1 MKNMDRKD
9 IGSIWITVGKRVKT
23 IASNNE
29 EFNVIIDR
37 IIDFINSDEFSF
49 SGLEDALDLASKAKD
64 GIRKDSI
71 VRLFLDRIAPAV
83 HRLKQEQDPEQKDI
97 LSKTINMQMKKIS
110 DHCDISNFSISSSVS
125 SEILDQ
131 IVPSKEINF
140 QAISSESIDTVRN
153 KINEINKEKSDNGR

>member
-9 IGSIWITVGKRVKT
+9 IGNIWITLGKRVDS
-23 IASNNE
+23 IANNNE
-29 EFNVIIDR
+29 EFNEIIDR

-71 VRLFLDRIAPAV
+71 VRLFLDRIVPAV
-83 HRLKQEQDPEQKDI
+83 HQLKQEQNPEQKDI
-97 LSKTINMQMKKIS
+97 LSKTINMQMNKIGK
-110 DHCDISNFSISSSVS
+110 HCDISDFSISQSVS

-131 IVPSKEINF
+131 IVPIKEINF
-140 QAISSESIDTVRN
+140 QAISSESIDIVRN
-153 KINEINKEKSDNGR
+153 KINEMNKAKNGER

>member
-1 MKNMDRKD
+1 MN
-9 IGSIWITVGKRVKT
+9 SL
-23 IASNNE
+23 
-29 EFNVIIDR
+29 FR
-37 IIDFINSDEFSF
+37 I
-49 SGLEDALDLASKAKD
+49 LEDALDLASKAKD

-71 VRLFLDRIAPAV
+71 VRLFLDGIAPAV

>member
-1 MKNMDRKD
+1 MN
-9 IGSIWITVGKRVKT
+9 SL
-23 IASNNE
+23 
-29 EFNVIIDR
+29 FR
-37 IIDFINSDEFSF
+37 I
-49 SGLEDALDLASKAKD
+49 LEDALDLASKAKD

-71 VRLFLDRIAPAV
+71 VRLFLDGIAPTV
-83 HRLKQEQDPEQKDI
+83 HRLKQEQDTEKKDI

>member
-9 IGSIWITVGKRVKT
+9 IGSIWITVGKRVDT
-23 IASNNE
+23 IAKNNE

-49 SGLEDALDLASKAKD
+49 SRLEDALDLASKAKD

-110 DHCDISNFSISSSVS
+110 DYCDISNFPISSSVS

-140 QAISSESIDTVRN
+140 QAISSESIDIVRN
-153 KINEINKEKSDNGR
+153 KMNEINKEKSDNGR

>member
-1 MKNMDRKD
+1 MN
-9 IGSIWITVGKRVKT
+9 SL
-23 IASNNE
+23 
-29 EFNVIIDR
+29 FR
-37 IIDFINSDEFSF
+37 I
-49 SGLEDALDLASKAKD
+49 LEDALDLASKAKD

-71 VRLFLDRIAPAV
+71 VRLFLDGIAPTV

-110 DHCDISNFSISSSVS
+110 DHCDISNFSIFSSVS